1 VCLKKSRNLESGS
14 YVQTFATGFSQRD
27 WERQGYVASSN
38 LKVGID
44 LEELYEYELI
54 ESKECVT
61 VRCAVC
67 ERYRLSLWV
76 ARKEMAEEE
85 NVGESRRKALV
96 KFVMIVEKSERD
108 WWSWPGW
115 RDVGFNLVCFRVLR
129 GSRSC

>member
-1 VCLKKSRNLESGS
+1 MFRRLRRDSAKGSGK
-14 YVQTFATGFSQRD
+14 
-27 WERQGYVASSN
+27 EGYVPSSN

-54 ESKECVT
+54 ESKEWVT

-67 ERYRLSLWV
+67 GRYKMRLSLWV

-108 WWSWPGW
+108 WRSWPGW